1 MQNSYQVTLTN
12 IVENVSRVETI
23 DAKDVYEAHKQ
34 AYFKHAQSYEDV
46 TIITAEDG
54 TTVFSEAEG
63 FLEEQI
69 F

>member
-12 IVENVSRVETI
+12 IVDNSTRVETI
-23 DAKDVYEAHKQ
+23 NAKDVYEAHKQ
-34 AYFKHAQSYEDV
+34 AYFSHAQSYEDV
-46 TIITAEDG
+46 ISITTGDG
-54 TTVFSEAEG
+54 VIVFSETEG

>member
-12 IVENVSRVETI
+12 IVENSTRVETI
-23 DAKDVYEAHKQ
+23 NAKDVYDAHKQ
-34 AYFKHAQSYEDV
+34 AYFSHAQSYEDV
-46 TIITAEDG
+46 TIITTEDG
-54 TTVFSEAEG
+54 TPVFSEADG

>member
-12 IVENVSRVETI
+12 IVECSTRVETI
-23 DAKDVYEAHKQ
+23 NAKDVYEAHKQ
-34 AYFKHAQSYEDV
+34 AYFSHAQSYEDV
-46 TIITAEDG
+46 TSITTEDG
-54 TTVFSEAEG
+54 TIVFSEADG

>member
-12 IVENVSRVETI
+12 VVEGSTRVETVN
-23 DAKDVYEAHKQ
+23 AKDVYEAHKQ
-34 AYFKHAQSYEDV
+34 AYFSHTQSYEDV
-46 TIITAEDG
+46 TSITTEDG
-54 TTVFSEAEG
+54 IVVFSEADG